1 MHLLPIPVFC
11 KQYGISRSTAY
22 RLLASGQLAAVKIGK
37 STRVRGEDA
46 EAWAASLTAYR
57 PTRSMNR

>member
-1 MHLLPIPVFC
+1 MSQLLPIPLFC

-22 RLLASGQLAAVKIGK
+22 RLLASGQLVAVKIGK

-46 EAWAASLTAYR
+46 ERWAAGLTPYH
-57 PTRSMNR
+57 PTTA